1 MPLTASP
8 LRYPGGKTSLLDV
21 TRKILKE
28 NKLQHGHYAEPYAGG
43 CGLALSLL
51 FGGFVSDIHINDI
64 DDTIWCFWK
73 SVLDHTDELIEMVE
87 RTPVNMDEWHRQRAI
102 LLESDTSS
110 PLTLGF
116 AAFFLNRTNRSG
128 IIVKAGVIGGYAQSG
143 EYKMDCRFNRV
154 ELVRRIRRIS
164 RYRNQIHLYHKDA
177 LRFIKLKRAFPENAF
192 FCIDPP
198 YYNKGSSL
206 YTNFYQ
212 PEDHK
217 AVSEAILEMS
227 NPWIV
232 TYDIAPA
239 IRTLYKSRRQY
250 TFDINYTL
258 QIKRAGTELLIAS
271 KGLKMPQ
278 EIRERQTHRVQYRKA
293 S

>member
-28 NKLQHGHYAEPYAGG
+28 NKLQLGHYAEPYAGG

-64 DDTIWCFWK
+64 DDAIWCFWT
-73 SVLDHTDELIEMVE
+73 SVLDYTDDFIELVE
-87 RTPVNMDEWHRQRAI
+87 HNPVNMDEWHRQREI

-110 PLTLGF
+110 PLDLGF

-128 IIVKAGVIGGYAQSG
+128 IIEKAGVIGGQAQNG
-143 EYKMDCRFNRV
+143 NYKMDCRFNR
-154 ELVRRIRRIS
+154 EKLVRRIRRIS
-164 RYRNQIHLYHKDA
+164 RYKNQIHLYHKDA
-177 LRFIKLKRAFPENAF
+177 LRFIKLKRAFPENTF

-206 YTNFYQ
+206 YTSFYQ

-217 AVSEAILEMS
+217 AVSEAILKMP

-232 TYDIAPA
+232 TYDNDTA
-239 IRTLYKSRRQY
+239 IRSLYKSRRQY

-258 QIKRAGTELLIAS
+258 QVKRVGTELLIAS
-271 KGLKMPQ
+271 KGLRMPQ
-278 EIRERQTHRVQYRKA
+278 EIRERQTHRIQYRKA